1 MRIGVA
7 ENFEKQILHFP
18 KQNLGWVSRWAPDV
32 NTGNFDWEWNEEA
45 NRGETLKFHLVELKP
60 QQNPK

>member
-1 MRIGVA
+1 VRIGVA
-7 ENFEKQILHFP
+7 GNFGKQILHFP

-45 NRGETLKFHLVELKP
+45 NTEEKL
-60 QQNPK
+60 